1 MKEKIQNAA
10 RLLGTV
16 GATKRWKKAS
26 AEEKKRFMRRVRAG
40 RQHSNKKIP
49 TFVQEGGV

>member
-16 GATKRWKKAS
+16 GATKRWKKTS
-26 AEEKKRFMRRVRAG
+26 TEEKKRFMRRVRAG
-40 RQHSNKKIP
+40 RQHSNKKDPI
-49 TFVQEGGV
+49 VQEGGC